1 VNRCHPLL
9 ATTQF
14 KPVEHV
20 LTATYANRLHPKR
33 FAFLSLCAC
42 ESAHQVHRYQLSSS
56 LFYTSTM
63 AYQRKRSSRLQAA
76 TVAVVMALSAA
87 DVTAWSTNQKAF
99 GSQRTHHPL
108 SQPSHPVASP
118 QSPVTTPKMLKNP
131 GNPRVK
137 NKSTRTENL
146 KLSNS
151 VLASCDTLPSF
162 RTAHGLLS
170 PETVLRLEERN
181 GAGDHNEAI
190 GRFLKTYRKSGP
202 LSCVPMLSDP
212 AILPH
217 LTLAMREIAL

>member
-1 VNRCHPLL
+1 
-9 ATTQF
+9 
-14 KPVEHV
+14 
-20 LTATYANRLHPKR
+20 
-33 FAFLSLCAC
+33 
-42 ESAHQVHRYQLSSS
+42 
-56 LFYTSTM
+56 M
-63 AYQRKRSSRLQAA
+63 AYQRKRSSRLRAA
-76 TVAVVMALSAA
+76 TVAVVMALSAT
-87 DVTAWSTNQKAF
+87 DVAAWSTNQKAF

-131 GNPRVK
+131 GNSRVK
-137 NKSTRTENL
+137 NKSTRTQNL

-190 GRFLKTYRKSGP
+190 GKFLKTYRKSGP

-212 AILPH
+212 AVLPH